1 MFYVVIHLSHIE
13 HMITINVNLITI
25 MLKTVYKKICNDL
38 KQIHIKNKQLKM
50 LPLTEEENELYK
62 NPKTWLSMEKKI

>member
-25 MLKTVYKKICNDL
+25 MVKTVYKKICNDL
-38 KQIHIKNKQLKM
+38 KQIHIKNK
-50 LPLTEEENELYK
+50 
-62 NPKTWLSMEKKI
+62 